1 MIYPDGGLDSGEFQ
15 RNAVGLVL
23 NQLLIGAYGD
33 PSSPEAQNIAIQLL
47 DTTRLKNQVFFG
59 TEKGAS
65 CLQFLEAFEIGID

>member
-1 MIYPDGGLDSGEFQ
+1 MRVLIPGELW
-15 RNAVGLVL
+15 VGLVL

-59 TEKGAS
+59 TEKGVS